1 MKNLTLTL
9 LLIAG
14 TSSLAAA
21 EPDFESI
28 FDGKSLAGWAGD
40 PKLWSVQGGAITG
53 VTTDENPLP
62 HNNFLIWDGEVENFE
77 LRVKA
82 RVFGANNSGIQY
94 RSKLL
99 QEVGEFVVA
108 GYQCD
113 IHPQYTGLLIHEKG
127 RLILAMNGQEVI
139 IDNDDKKWLTGL
151 NPAPAIKLDEWN
163 TFEVIAIGNKLV
175 HKVNGEVYTVAIDHN
190 EKGRDLK
197 GVLAFQIHKGP
208 AMRVQ
213 FKDIELKRLPS
224 GGVLSLA
231 DAPIPENA
239 KEAPGRQQAG
249 RGQARRNA
257 ARPVATAST
266 PAQGGSGFIGKW
278 EAEIQT
284 QSGTQKWTFTFK
296 VDKETLTGGVGMP
309 NGSTAPLYSGKVE
322 GNNITFKQLM
332 PGRQEFELEYSGI
345 HNEGVIEFKRVTPN
359 GTQQFT
365 ATRTRG
371 SFDGVWVSEFNSPNG
386 PKKWTFTFK
395 VDKETLT
402 GGVGMPNGS
411 TAPLYSGM
419 TGPVLTAAGGRYSPT
434 DFLDQIINPSK
445 EINEQFVPVV
455 LTKTNGEA
463 ITGVIVNLQGDKVT
477 INTDLAD
484 PDQRIN
490 VDRKEVES
498 IETSPHFTHATWA
511 AKHAHNRRDSG
522 PDRLRAEQRG

>member
-1 MKNLTLTL
+1 MPSHPLENLSPPPQQHAETTHRFFEGA

-40 PKLWSVQGGAITG
+40 PKLWSVQDGAITG
-53 VTTDENPLP
+53 VTTDENPVP
-62 HNNFLIWDGEVENFE
+62 YNKFLIWDGEVENFE
-77 LRVKA
+77 FRAQVRL
-82 RVFGANNSGIQY
+82 FGANNSGIQY

-99 QEVGEFVVA
+99 QDVGEFVVA

-139 IDNDDKKWLTGL
+139 IDNDDKKWLTGM

-163 TFEVIAIGNKLV
+163 TFEIIAIGNKLV

-190 EKGRDLK
+190 EEGRDLK

-284 QSGTQKWTFTFK
+284 QNGTQKWTFTFLQ
-296 VDKETLTGGVGMP
+296 ENGALTG
-309 NGSTAPLYSGKVE
+309 TALTHLAGGDPKIEDLKVE
-322 GNNITFKQLM
+322 GANISFKQPIKVQGKDFDLKYR
-332 PGRQEFELEYSGI
+332 GVLKGD
-345 HNEGVIEFKRVTPN
+345 VIEFTRAQPRRDRP
-359 GTQQFT
+359 FT
-365 ATRTRG
+365 ATRARG
-371 SFDGVWVSEFNSPNG
+371 SFDGVI
-386 PKKWTFTFK
+386 
-395 VDKETLT
+395 D
-402 GGVGMPNGS
+402 
-411 TAPLYSGM
+411 
-419 TGPVLTAAGGRYSPT
+419 
-434 DFLDQIINPSK
+434 
-445 EINEQFVPVV
+445 
-455 LTKTNGEA
+455 
-463 ITGVIVNLQGDKVT
+463 
-477 INTDLAD
+477 
-484 PDQRIN
+484 
-490 VDRKEVES
+490 
-498 IETSPHFTHATWA
+498 
-511 AKHAHNRRDSG
+511 
-522 PDRLRAEQRG
+522 AEKR

>member
-1 MKNLTLTL
+1 M
-9 LLIAG
+9 
-14 TSSLAAA
+14 
-21 EPDFESI
+21 
-28 FDGKSLAGWAGD
+28 
-40 PKLWSVQGGAITG
+40 
-53 VTTDENPLP
+53 
-62 HNNFLIWDGEVENFE
+62 
-77 LRVKA
+77 
-82 RVFGANNSGIQY
+82 
-94 RSKLL
+94 
-99 QEVGEFVVA
+99 
-108 GYQCD
+108 
-113 IHPQYTGLLIHEKG
+113 
-127 RLILAMNGQEVI
+127 I

-190 EKGRDLK
+190 EEGRDLK

-309 NGSTAPLYSGKVE
+309 NGSTAPLYSG
-322 GNNITFKQLM
+322 
-332 PGRQEFELEYSGI
+332 
-345 HNEGVIEFKRVTPN
+345 
-359 GTQQFT
+359 
-365 ATRTRG
+365 
-371 SFDGVWVSEFNSPNG
+371 
-386 PKKWTFTFK
+386 
-395 VDKETLT
+395 
-402 GGVGMPNGS
+402 
-411 TAPLYSGM
+411 M

-434 DFLDQIINPSK
+434 DFLDQIINPGK

-498 IETSPHFTHATWA
+498 IETSPISPMPPGLLNMLTKEEILDLTAYVLS
-511 AKHAHNRRDSG
+511 SG
-522 PDRLRAEQRG
+522 DKKNAMFE